1 MRKKTTIRKSDPDPE
16 SVAPSPP
23 VDQSDNDWI
32 IPEVIGPD
40 GSIEPSEFE
49 MELVE
54 KNRKEIVPVM
64 SGEARTLLKAKQ
76 EESKDQKR
84 AFQIWYR
91 QHLSGLFKADQVD
104 AAVSK
109 LMNIEV
115 GTLRRWKIMFGWAKR
130 LENLKKEEKAE
141 ERVLLFAKNDAIEH
155 KSLDVLLGYLN
166 HVKSIAPADILPHH
180 VSMMMKLVDF
190 SQKNKDK
197 MDPPEA
203 VMTAGGVSLTIHQD

>member
-1 MRKKTTIRKSDPDPE
+1 MSRKTIKRKSDSDPA
-16 SVAPSPP
+16 VPAPSP
-23 VDQSDNDWI
+23 VDGPSDNDCI

-40 GSIEPSEFE
+40 GSIEPSAFE

-54 KNRKEIVPVM
+54 KNRQEVIPAM
-64 SGEARTLLKAKQ
+64 SGDARTLMKAKQ
-76 EESKDQKR
+76 EESKDQRR

-104 AAVSK
+104 AAVAK
-109 LMNIEV
+109 VMNVEI

-141 ERVLLFAKNDAIEH
+141 ERVLLFAKNEAIEH
-155 KSLDVLLGYLN
+155 KSLDVLLAYLN
-166 HVKSIAPADILPHH
+166 HVKSLAPADILPHH

-197 MDPPEA
+197 MDPPDQT
-203 VMTAGGVSLTIHQD
+203 MQAGGVSLTIHQD